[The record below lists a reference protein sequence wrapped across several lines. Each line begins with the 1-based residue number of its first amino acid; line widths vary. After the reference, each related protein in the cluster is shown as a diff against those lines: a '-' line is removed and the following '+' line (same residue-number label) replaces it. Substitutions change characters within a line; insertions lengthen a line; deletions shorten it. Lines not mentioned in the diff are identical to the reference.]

1 MGVQAKALILLVI
14 ILFLSFSLTAQLKG
28 EVTQEEIED
37 FPVAVQTI
45 NAENKNLSGLAK
57 ELSKVL
63 RRDLQLSD
71 FFNVL
76 DPRSFLEKPEKTA
89 KKIDFK
95 KWLQVG
101 ANGLI
106 SGSLEKG
113 EKGQME
119 LSLSYHDV
127 PDNKEKL
134 KKKYGVNKK
143 TARKAAH
150 RFVYELV
157 FFLTGEK
164 LEFLSS
170 RIAFIE
176 KAAEKYYLTV
186 IDFDGAN
193 KKVLFSSSEI
203 IVMPE
208 WSRDGRHIYYTSYAG
223 DNPNLW
229 RIAVK
234 TGKRELISNH
244 KGLNTSATAH
254 PTKDKIALRLSKDGT
269 SEIYTMDI
277 KTKKLKRMT
286 TNFSIDTAPSYSPDG
301 KEIAFVSNRSGNPHI
316 YRLFTD
322 NPSRVERLTS
332 QGKYNQDP
340 DYSPDGQ
347 YIAFTGRDEKYMFDV
362 FLFDTETRS
371 ILRVTQNQGKNE
383 TPSFSPDGRLLV
395 FSSDRT
401 GKEDL
406 YISNK
411 DGDVQLRI
419 YKGKY
424 RSIMPSWSP
433 EIIMAE

>member
-1 MGVQAKALILLVI
+1 MDIQTKTLILFAF
-14 ILFLSFSLTAQLKG
+14 ILFSYFSLIAQLKG
-28 EVTQEEIED
+28 EITQENIED

-45 NAENKNLSGLAK
+45 NAESKDLSDLTK
-57 ELSKVL
+57 DLSKVL
-63 RRDLQLSD
+63 KRDLQLSD

-76 DPRSFLEKPEKTA
+76 DSRSFLEKPEETA

-101 ANGLI
+101 ANGLV
-106 SGSLEKG
+106 SGSLKKG

-134 KKKYGVNKK
+134 QKKYGVNKK

-157 FFLTGEK
+157 YFLAGEK
-164 LEFLSS
+164 LKFLSS
-170 RIAFIE
+170 KITFIE
-176 KAAEKYYLTV
+176 KSSEKYHLTV

-193 KKVLFSSSEI
+193 RKVLFSSSEI
-203 IVMPE
+203 IILPE
-208 WSRDGRHIYYTSYAG
+208 WSKDGRYIYYTSYAG

-229 RIAVK
+229 RITVK

-254 PTKDKIALRLSKDGT
+254 PSEEKIALRLSKDGT
-269 SEIYTMDI
+269 SEIYTMNV

-332 QGKYNQDP
+332 QGNYNQDP
-340 DYSPDGQ
+340 DYSPDGR

-371 ILRVTQNQGKNE
+371 ISRVTQNQGKNE

-401 GKEDL
+401 GREDL

-411 DGDVQLRI
+411 DGDIQLRI
-419 YKGKY
+419 YRGKN